1 MKWKQ
6 WEEEEVGA
14 NSLFLS
20 RSSVM
25 SFYKTCHILWSDLV
39 SNNMNNEHE
48 EKEEDFGEGAN
59 SLFLSP
65 LSVMSELLPSAE

>member
-1 MKWKQ
+1 
-6 WEEEEVGA
+6 
-14 NSLFLS
+14 
-20 RSSVM
+20 
-25 SFYKTCHILWSDLV
+25 
-39 SNNMNNEHE
+39 MNNEHE